1 LNYDRLL
8 TALHRLRFNLLLCA
22 GLQLA
27 SALSLGPHALDCRHH
42 ISLLR
47 QESVS
52 EIRRPLNV
60 FCQLFHDIRERSQS
74 LNARI
79 PRLLRYGIS
88 ERLVFK
94 ARIFFHPLLELDDFD
109 RVCGSSQRLR
119 QKRVRIKSDRRD
131 KRIQLIVRNL
141 RCGFLRC
148 CIRSNLSGFGGWGS
162 LGQRFS

>member
-8 TALHRLRFNLLLCA
+8 TALHRLRFNFLLSA
-22 GLQLA
+22 GLQRAGALRLA
-27 SALSLGPHALDCRHH
+27 PHALDCGHH

-47 QESVS
+47 QKSVA

-60 FCQLFHDIRERSQS
+60 FCQLFDDIRKRSQS

-94 ARIFFHPLLELDDFD
+94 ARVFFHPLLELDDFD
-109 RVCGSSQRLR
+109 RVGGSSQRLR
-119 QKRVRIKSDRRD
+119 QKRIRIKSDRRD

-141 RCGFLRC
+141 RCGFLRFG
-148 CIRSNLSGFGGWGS
+148 IRSNLSGFGGWGS
-162 LGQRFS
+162 LGQHFS